1 MTQHGIRLALAWAMM
16 GPLVVHAQSDPVAN
30 PSPPP
35 PTLHGTLKLSLA
47 EAIAM
52 GVENNLDVQV
62 ERHAPLIA
70 REDLGVAW
78 GSFDPVFEGRGGI
91 TDSEIPIAST
101 LQEDRT
107 ALEERLYDG
116 EAAITGLVPWLGA
129 EYSLGYTGF
138 ERESNSAIATLSP
151 EYRSRLEATLEI
163 PVLRGLFWSEPW
175 TRVRIEG
182 VGVSRSDEAFR
193 TRLMDTV
200 RDIEVA
206 YWRLVATKENLDV
219 AEKSLETARALLE
232 LTETQYEVGVVSRVE
247 VTEAEAGVAE
257 REFSQIRDDA
267 IYRNAQDELV
277 DLVLGPYLAPLSRLD
292 VEPTDSPDRISIR
305 EVDVEEAAET
315 GLAERP
321 ELATIRREIEQQELN
336 RKFAR
341 NQRLPEFNVRG
352 SYGYEGLSGRDNPN
366 RANFGGGPLEPVDV
380 KRNYTDTFDDFFSAS
395 GAKNWSVMGVFSI
408 PLGNVEGRHGLR
420 RAELELSRAESRL
433 RREEQR
439 VVLEVRRAARDIQ
452 AALGGLQSAERRVIA
467 AQEQLRAERVRL
479 EHGESTPFD
488 VLLRESDLVD
498 AEQQRIVA
506 QQTYHNSITDLNRA
520 QGTTLRS
527 RNIVLEDAARLR

>member
-1 MTQHGIRLALAWAMM
+1 MKRIWLAVVWIATAPLAAQ
-16 GPLVVHAQSDPVAN
+16 AQSDPVPTPA
-30 PSPPP
+30 SGTPP

-47 EAIAM
+47 EAVAM
-52 GVENNLDVQV
+52 GIENNLEVQV

-78 GSFDPVFEGRGGI
+78 GSFDPVFAGRGGI

-101 LQEDRT
+101 LQDRT

-116 EAAITGLVPWLGA
+116 EAAITGLLPWIGA

-138 ERESNSAIATLSP
+138 QRETSSSINALSP
-151 EYRSRLEATLEI
+151 EFRSRLEARLEI
-163 PVLRGLFWSEPW
+163 PVLKGLFWGEPW

-193 TRLMDTV
+193 TRLMDIV
-200 RDIEVA
+200 RDIEDA
-206 YWRLVATKENLDV
+206 YWRLIATKENLEV
-219 AEKSLETARALLE
+219 AEKSLETAKALLD

-257 REFSQIRDDA
+257 REFSQIRDNA
-267 IYRNAQDELV
+267 IHRNAQDDLV
-277 DLVLGPYLAPLSRLD
+277 DLVLGPHLAPLSRLD
-292 VEPTDSPDRISIR
+292 VEPTDPPDRITIR
-305 EVDVEEAAET
+305 EVDVAQAAET
-315 GLAERP
+315 GLTRRP

-336 RKFAR
+336 EKFAR

-352 SYGYEGLSGRDNPN
+352 SYGYEGLAGRDNPD
-366 RANFGGGPLEPVDV
+366 RVIFGGGPLQPVNVQHDYV
-380 KRNYTDTFDDFFSAS
+380 DTFDDFFGAS
-395 GAKNWSVMGVFSI
+395 GSKNWSVMGVFSI
-408 PLGNVEGRHGLR
+408 PLGNIEGRHGLR
-420 RAELELSRAESRL
+420 RATLELSRAESRL

-439 VVLEVRRAARDIQ
+439 VVVEVRRAARDLE
-452 AALGGLQSAERRVIA
+452 AALGGIQSAERRLLA

-488 VLLRESDLVD
+488 VLLRERDLVD

-506 QQTYHNSITDLNRA
+506 QQTYHNSVTGLNRA
-520 QGTTLRS
+520 QGTTLRN
-527 RNIVLEDAARLR
+527 RNIVVQEAARLR